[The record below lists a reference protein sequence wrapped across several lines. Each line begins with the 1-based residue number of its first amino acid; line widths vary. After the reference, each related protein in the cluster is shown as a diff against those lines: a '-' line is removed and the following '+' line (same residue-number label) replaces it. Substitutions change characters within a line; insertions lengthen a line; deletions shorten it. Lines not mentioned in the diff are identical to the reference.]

1 MKEIVTEI
9 EIAASAERVWDI
21 LTSFEQYS
29 NWNPFI
35 QKIDGKA
42 EAGERLTVSIVP
54 PGAKG
59 MTFKPTLTRAV
70 PGQELRWLGRFLLPG
85 LFDGEHRFE
94 IHPLTEKSVRFVQRE
109 NFGGLLVPLLWKS
122 LGTQTRQGFN
132 DMNTALKHRAEGEE

>member
-9 EIAASAERVWDI
+9 EIAAPTERVWDI
-21 LTSFEQYS
+21 LVTFEQFGD
-29 NWNPFI
+29 WNPFI
-35 QKIDGKA
+35 QKISGEVK
-42 EAGERLTVSIVP
+42 EAKRLTVSIVQ
-54 PGAKG
+54 PGTKG
-59 MTFKPTLTRAV
+59 MTFKPTVTRVV

-122 LGTQTRQGFN
+122 LDTKTRQGFN
-132 DMNTALKHRAEGEE
+132 DMNAALKHRAEGE